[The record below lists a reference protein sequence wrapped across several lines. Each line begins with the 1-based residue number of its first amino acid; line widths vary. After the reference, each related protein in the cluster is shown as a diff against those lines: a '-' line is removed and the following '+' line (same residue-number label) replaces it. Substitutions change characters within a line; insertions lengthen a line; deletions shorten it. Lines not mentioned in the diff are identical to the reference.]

1 MSKVNLLENNEII
14 TTSRT
19 QKLSA
24 PVTMN
29 DLLISNSLH
38 ITIMAN
44 EGKPWTYLHKIN
56 SVALM
61 MNTPL
66 LQ

>member
-29 DLLISNSLH
+29 DLLISNGLH

-44 EGKPWTYLHKIN
+44 EGKLWTYLHKIN

>member
-24 PVTMN
+24 RVTMN
-29 DLLISNSLH
+29 DLLISNGLH
-38 ITIMAN
+38 IRLWLMKEN
-44 EGKPWTYLHKIN
+44 HGHTYTK
-56 SVALM
+56 
-61 MNTPL
+61 
-66 LQ
+66 